1 MINYYKSRLDDFR
14 NENITLRQRLKSS
27 NYLQSQ
33 INVLNASKQQQQQPF
48 DELPP
53 LDLDTQDSFILES
66 NIQNFDTND
75 LCGGVLYSPSV
86 NDEEQLIVKNEV
98 LQQRLSDLEKLQ
110 TQLNGH

>member
-14 NENITLRQRLKSS
+14 NENIALRQRLKSS

-33 INVLNASKQQQQQPF
+33 INVLNSSKQQHQTI

-53 LDLDTQDSFILES
+53 LDLQDTQDSFIIES
-66 NIQNFDTND
+66 NLQNFDSND

-86 NDEEQLIVKNEV
+86 NDEDQLIAKNEI
-98 LQQRLSDLEKLQ
+98 LQQRLNDLEKLQ
-110 TQLNGH
+110 SQLNGH